1 MVPLQAQ
8 AVMGGLKH
16 GPYPAPI
23 GWKRD
28 LSHLDKCLACDI
40 QQNPSSW
47 PKEFSAPVLGQQQS
61 FIGDYLVSNRAIEQF
76 RLSFLFLCT
85 RR

>member
-1 MVPLQAQ
+1 MVLMQAQ
-8 AVMGGLKH
+8 AIMGELKH
-16 GPYPAPI
+16 DPYPAPI

-40 QQNPSSW
+40 QQNPNSW
-47 PKEFSAPVLGQQQS
+47 PKEFSAPLLGQQS
-61 FIGDYLVSNRAIEQF
+61 FIDDYLVSNRAIEQF

-85 RR
+85 R